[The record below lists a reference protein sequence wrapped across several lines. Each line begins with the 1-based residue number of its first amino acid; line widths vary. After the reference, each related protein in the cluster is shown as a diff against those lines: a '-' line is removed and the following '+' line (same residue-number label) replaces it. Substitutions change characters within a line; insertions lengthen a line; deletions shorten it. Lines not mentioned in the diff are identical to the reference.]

1 MERFYQDLSRTVKQ
15 VHKRDVLLVMGDFN
29 AKVGKSKPSAM
40 SSAVGLYG
48 LGETNE
54 AGEQLEDFC
63 LEHKLALANTVFKQH
78 PRWLYTWTSP
88 DDDIRNHI
96 RLYFNCTKMEN
107 KLEELSRISRYRLRH
122 RSSIICSWR
131 RWKSGWLTD
140 KNSTALRLWIL
151 RNLRKRKQYSLQQK
165 WPTGLRHLWI
175 AAVWP
180 CRRKHSPM
188 RSTVTL
194 IHFPTL
200 CLPKPLTF
208 VGCYCV
214 YKAVWNLA

>member
-48 LGETNE
+48 LKETNE

-107 KLEELSRISRYRLRH
+107 KLEELSRISRSRLRH
-122 RSSIICSWR
+122 RSSISCSWR

-151 RNLRKRKQYSLQQK
+151 RNLRKRKQYSLQQQVYDICESQ
-165 WPTGLRHLWI
+165 PSDP
-175 AAVWP
+175 VWGSIRRCDRLLHSYTFRLCA
-180 CRRKHSPM
+180 CRSRE
-188 RSTVTL
+188 RSWGVTVYTR
-194 IHFPTL
+194 L
-200 CLPKPLTF
+200 CET
-208 VGCYCV
+208 
-214 YKAVWNLA
+214 